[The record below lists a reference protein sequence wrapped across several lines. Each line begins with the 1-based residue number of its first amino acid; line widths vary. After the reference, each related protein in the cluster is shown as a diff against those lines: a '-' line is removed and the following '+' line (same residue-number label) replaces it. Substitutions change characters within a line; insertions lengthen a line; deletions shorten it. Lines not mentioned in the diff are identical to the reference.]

1 MSRFDRYMLS
11 QLLVLFGFFALI
23 LVAVYWVNRAVVL
36 FDQLIAD
43 GQSAGVF
50 LEFTLLSLPRVIR
63 LVLPMSAFAAAV
75 YVTNRLSRESELV
88 VMQATGF
95 SPWRLSRPVIYFGLI
110 VAVMMGVLTH
120 YLVPLAQEEL
130 DRREAEIQQ
139 NATARLLTEG
149 TFLHPAPG
157 VTFYIREIT
166 PEGALKDVFLS
177 DRRQPDRTVT
187 YTAAQAFLVN
197 DENGPKLVMVEGLS
211 QFHSAENDQLI
222 TTNFSDFAYSIAAL
236 LTPAELN
243 DRKLRHVLTSEL
255 IRSPEAIAEEVDQ
268 PVAEIVA
275 ELHYRLNR
283 PVLVLLAALVG
294 FSTLLV
300 GGYSRFGVWRQIVVA
315 FVLLIV
321 IDMLKSTSVD
331 QAGRNVALWPI
342 VYAPTIFGTVLITG
356 LLAAAARPGLFSL
369 GARRRRRA
377 AA

>member
-1 MSRFDRYMLS
+1 MLS

-130 DRREAEIQQ
+130 DRREVEIQQ

>member
-1 MSRFDRYMLS
+1 MLS